1 MPETPH
7 SDCSWRIS
15 GREVVVISSRKT
27 PLCGLSV
34 FDADVVVV
42 WMPGCGAQRRSAVI
56 NRKPATFLGYAGGGA
71 ARAVEHLRNI
81 LATAQVASLPRAI
94 HIGMIEMMGMM
105 REGKSMADYPYL
117 DDYARP
123 MLDELV
129 WWANTLKEGRS
140 GDRVA
145 EAA

>member
-1 MPETPH
+1 
-7 SDCSWRIS
+7 
-15 GREVVVISSRKT
+15 
-27 PLCGLSV
+27 
-34 FDADVVVV
+34 
-42 WMPGCGAQRRSAVI
+42 
-56 NRKPATFLGYAGGGA
+56 
-71 ARAVEHLRNI
+71 LRNI
-81 LATAQVASLPRAI
+81 LATAQVASLPRAV

-105 REGKSMADYPYL
+105 REGKSMEDYPYL
-117 DDYARP
+117 DDYAKP